1 MHRIKDDE
9 KDTLTV
15 YAVTLYEEYNLENGK
30 VVSVGSGAAPVE
42 IVFSTK
48 NDLKYTVKNYRV
60 LSKEENIEDYILED
74 VEYDDEETMISLEAE
89 IWNEVY
95 YHYGI
100 EMESK

>member
-15 YAVTLYEEYNLENGK
+15 YAVTLYEEFNLENGK

-42 IVFSTK
+42 IVFNT
-48 NDLKYTVKNYRV
+48 NDDLKYTLKNYRI
-60 LSKEENIEDYILED
+60 LPKEENIEDYILEGTD
-74 VEYDDEETMISLEAE
+74 YDDEETMIRLEAD
-89 IWNEVY
+89 IWNEAY

-100 EMESK
+100 EAETQ